1 MTWTR
6 LFNSRRLIVS
16 LTWTKLFNFRRLIVS
31 LTWKN
36 YFLEIE
42 FSTSKQT
49 ILQVQA
55 FQNPLFFVCITS
67 QPNEHIK
74 ESYVN
79 ITPCKTFP
87 RQPWKFNFPQ
97 NYAKRNLFVPDCIAT
112 YLLSSIYLQQ
122 YIWGEIKI
130 NVILCVQG
138 GRTQWNL

>member
-87 RQPWKFNFPQ
+87 RQPWTFNFPP
-97 NYAKRNLFVPDCIAT
+97 NLKKFLRKCSRKCGKELVRPRLHYYVFT
-112 YLLSSIYLQQ
+112 QLYLFAAIYL
-122 YIWGEIKI
+122 
-130 NVILCVQG
+130 
-138 GRTQWNL
+138 RWN